1 MNNNYLGISAIVLG
15 TICFSVN
22 DISVKLF
29 SSEMPLNQLMFFRA
43 IFAISILL
51 FVILPFYGGF
61 KYLNTNN
68 PTFHIFRGLA
78 VVGANTFFFIS
89 IAELSLA
96 EATAIFFIAPVLIT
110 IFAVLFL
117 REKVGVRRS
126 LACLIGF
133 LGMLFIIKPG
143 TISFDPISLFP
154 LIAALFYT
162 ALHIITRKYGS
173 QEKPITMGFYIQVCF
188 LVTSLMFAS
197 GFYLA
202 DFDVEQSNALK
213 FLTGSWVSV
222 STFDLF
228 HIFVGIAFPISIGG
242 ILVSYAYKNYEASFL
257 APFEYGALVIAVLS
271 TYLIWNEIP
280 DRLSFIGIILIML
293 SGIFVS
299 LREKQVSSIRSSRKI
314 IHRR

>member
-1 MNNNYLGISAIVLG
+1 MNNNYLGISAIVFG

-29 SSEMPLNQLMFFRA
+29 SSEIPLNQLMFFRA

-61 KYLNTNN
+61 KYLNTSN
-68 PTFHIFRGLA
+68 PVFHIFRGLA

-96 EATAIFFIAPVLIT
+96 EATAIFFIAPILIT
-110 IFAVLFL
+110 IFAMFFL
-117 REKVGVRRS
+117 QEKVGIRRG
-126 LACLIGF
+126 LACFIGF

-143 TISFDPISLFP
+143 TISFELISIFP

-173 QEKPITMGFYIQVCF
+173 QEKPLTMGFYIQVCF
-188 LVTSLMFAS
+188 LVTSLMFAG

-202 DFDVEQSNALK
+202 DFDAEHSNSLT

-222 STFDLF
+222 STFDMF
-228 HIFVGIAFPISIGG
+228 HILVGIALPISIGG

-257 APFEYGALVIAVLS
+257 APFEYGALVIAVVS

-280 DRLSFIGIILIML
+280 DRLSLTGMILIML

>member
-15 TICFSVN
+15 TVCFSIN

-29 SSEMPLNQLMFFRA
+29 STEMPLHQLMFFRA
-43 IFAISILL
+43 TFAIFILL
-51 FVILPFYGGF
+51 FLILPFYGGL

-68 PTFHIFRGLA
+68 PIFHLFRGLA

-96 EATAIFFIAPVLIT
+96 EATAIFFIAPILIT
-110 IFAVLFL
+110 VFAVFFL
-117 REKVGVRRS
+117 EEKVGIRRS

-143 TISFDPISLFP
+143 SFSFNLISLFP

-162 ALHIITRKYGS
+162 ALHIITRKYGA
-173 QEKPITMGFYIQVCF
+173 QEKPLTMGFYIQVCF
-188 LVTSLMFAS
+188 LITSLMFAS
-197 GFYLA
+197 GFYIA
-202 DFDVEQSNALK
+202 DVNVGQSKALT
-213 FLTGSWVSV
+213 FLTGSWVSIN
-222 STFDLF
+222 TFDLL
-228 HIFVGIAFPISIGG
+228 HIFIGIAFPISIGG
-242 ILVSYAYKNYEASFL
+242 VLVSYAYKNHEASFL
-257 APFEYGALVIAVLS
+257 APFEYGALIIAVMS
-271 TYLIWNEIP
+271 TYFVWNEMP
-280 DRLSFIGIILIML
+280 DNLSLVGITLIMF

-299 LREKQVSSIRSSRKI
+299 IREKQVSSIRSSRKI

>member
-1 MNNNYLGISAIVLG
+1 MNNNYLGISAIVFG

-29 SSEMPLNQLMFFRA
+29 SSEIPLNQLMFFRA

-51 FVILPFYGGF
+51 LVILPFYGGF
-61 KYLNTNN
+61 KYLNTSN
-68 PTFHIFRGLA
+68 PVFHIFRGLA

-96 EATAIFFIAPVLIT
+96 EATAIFFIAPILIT
-110 IFAVLFL
+110 IFAMFFL
-117 REKVGVRRS
+117 QEKVGIRRG
-126 LACLIGF
+126 LACFIGF

-143 TISFDPISLFP
+143 TISFELISIFP

-173 QEKPITMGFYIQVCF
+173 QEKPLTMGFYIQVCF
-188 LVTSLMFAS
+188 LVTSLMFAG

-202 DFDVEQSNALK
+202 DFDAEHSNALT

-222 STFDLF
+222 STFDMF
-228 HIFVGIAFPISIGG
+228 HILVGIALPISIGG

-257 APFEYGALVIAVLS
+257 APFEYGALVIAVVS

-280 DRLSFIGIILIML
+280 DRLSLIGMILIML

>member
-197 GFYLA
+197 GFYLS

-271 TYLIWNEIP
+271 TYLIWNELP
-280 DRLSFIGIILIML
+280 DRLSLIGIILIML
-293 SGIFVS
+293 PGIET
-299 LREKQVSSIRSSRKI
+299 EKKSYLFL
-314 IHRR
+314 

>member
-188 LVTSLMFAS
+188 LVTSLMFAG
-197 GFYLA
+197 GFYIA
-202 DFDVEQSNALK
+202 DLDVGQSNALT

-222 STFDLF
+222 TTFDLL

-242 ILVSYAYKNYEASFL
+242 ILVSYAYKNHEASFL
-257 APFEYGALVIAVLS
+257 APFEYGALVIAVVS

-280 DRLSFIGIILIML
+280 DRLSLIGIILIML

-299 LREKQVSSIRSSRKI
+299 LREKQVSTIRSSRKI

>member
-1 MNNNYLGISAIVLG
+1 MNNNYLGISAIVFG

-29 SSEMPLNQLMFFRA
+29 SSEIPLNQLMFFRA

-61 KYLNTNN
+61 KYLNTSN

-96 EATAIFFIAPVLIT
+96 EATAIFFIAPILIT
-110 IFAVLFL
+110 IFAMFFL
-117 REKVGVRRS
+117 QEKVGIRRG
-126 LACLIGF
+126 LACFIGF

-143 TISFDPISLFP
+143 TISFELISIFP

-173 QEKPITMGFYIQVCF
+173 QEKPLTMGFYIQVCF
-188 LVTSLMFAS
+188 LVTSLMFAG

-202 DFDVEQSNALK
+202 DFDAEHSNALT

-222 STFDLF
+222 STFDMF
-228 HIFVGIAFPISIGG
+228 HILVGIALPISIGG

-257 APFEYGALVIAVLS
+257 APFEYGALVIAVVS

-280 DRLSFIGIILIML
+280 DRLSLIGMILIML

>member
-1 MNNNYLGISAIVLG
+1 MNNNYLGISAIVFG

-61 KYLNTNN
+61 KYLNTSN

-96 EATAIFFIAPVLIT
+96 EATAIFFIAPILIT
-110 IFAVLFL
+110 IFAMFFL
-117 REKVGVRRS
+117 QEKVGIRRG
-126 LACLIGF
+126 LACSIGF

-143 TISFDPISLFP
+143 TISFELISIFP

-173 QEKPITMGFYIQVCF
+173 QEKPLTMGFYIQVCF
-188 LVTSLMFAS
+188 LVTSLMFAG

-202 DFDVEQSNALK
+202 DFDAEHSNALT

-222 STFDLF
+222 STFDMF
-228 HIFVGIAFPISIGG
+228 HILVGIALPISIGG

-257 APFEYGALVIAVLS
+257 APFEYGALVIAVVS

-280 DRLSFIGIILIML
+280 DRLSFIGMILIML

-299 LREKQVSSIRSSRKI
+299 LREKQISSIRSSRKI

>member
-1 MNNNYLGISAIVLG
+1 MNNNYLGISAIVFG

-29 SSEMPLNQLMFFRA
+29 SSEIPLNQLMFFRA

-61 KYLNTNN
+61 KYLNTSN
-68 PTFHIFRGLA
+68 PVFHIFRGLA

-96 EATAIFFIAPVLIT
+96 EATAIFFIAPILIT
-110 IFAVLFL
+110 IFAMFFL
-117 REKVGVRRS
+117 QEKVGIRRG
-126 LACLIGF
+126 LACFIGF

-143 TISFDPISLFP
+143 TISFELISIFP

-173 QEKPITMGFYIQVCF
+173 QEKPLTMGFYIQVCF
-188 LVTSLMFAS
+188 LVTSLMFAG
-197 GFYLA
+197 GFYLV
-202 DFDVEQSNALK
+202 DFDAEHSNALT

-222 STFDLF
+222 STFDMF
-228 HIFVGIAFPISIGG
+228 HILVGIALPISIGG

-257 APFEYGALVIAVLS
+257 APFEYGALVIAVVS

-280 DRLSFIGIILIML
+280 DRLSLIGMILIML

-314 IHRR
+314 THRR

>member
-1 MNNNYLGISAIVLG
+1 MNNNYLGISAIVFG

-29 SSEMPLNQLMFFRA
+29 SSEIPLNQLMFFRA

-51 FVILPFYGGF
+51 FVILPFYRGL
-61 KYLNTNN
+61 KYLNTSN
-68 PTFHIFRGLA
+68 PVFHIFRGLA

-96 EATAIFFIAPVLIT
+96 EATAIFFIAPILIT
-110 IFAVLFL
+110 IFAMFFL
-117 REKVGVRRS
+117 QEKVGIRRG
-126 LACLIGF
+126 LACFIGF

-143 TISFDPISLFP
+143 TISFELISIFP

-173 QEKPITMGFYIQVCF
+173 QEKPLTMGFYIQVCF
-188 LVTSLMFAS
+188 LVTSLMFAG

-202 DFDVEQSNALK
+202 DFDAEHSNSLT

-222 STFDLF
+222 STFDMF
-228 HIFVGIAFPISIGG
+228 HILVGIALPISIGG

-257 APFEYGALVIAVLS
+257 APFEYGALVIAVVS

-280 DRLSFIGIILIML
+280 DRLSLIGMILIML

>member
-1 MNNNYLGISAIVLG
+1 MNNNYLGISAIVFG

-29 SSEMPLNQLMFFRA
+29 SSEIPLNQLMFFRA

-51 FVILPFYGGF
+51 LVILPFYGGL
-61 KYLNTNN
+61 KYLNTSN
-68 PTFHIFRGLA
+68 PVFHIFRGLA

-96 EATAIFFIAPVLIT
+96 EATAIFFIAPILIT
-110 IFAVLFL
+110 IFAMFFL
-117 REKVGVRRS
+117 QEKVGIRRG
-126 LACLIGF
+126 LACFIGF

-143 TISFDPISLFP
+143 TISFELISIFP

-173 QEKPITMGFYIQVCF
+173 QEKPLTMGFYIKVCF
-188 LVTSLMFAS
+188 LVTSLMFAG

-202 DFDVEQSNALK
+202 DLDAEHSNALT

-222 STFDLF
+222 STFDMF
-228 HIFVGIAFPISIGG
+228 HILVGIALPISIGG

-257 APFEYGALVIAVLS
+257 APFEYGALVIAVVS

-280 DRLSFIGIILIML
+280 DRLSLIGMILIML

>member
-1 MNNNYLGISAIVLG
+1 MNNNYLGISAIVFG

-96 EATAIFFIAPVLIT
+96 EATAIFFIAPILIT
-110 IFAVLFL
+110 IFAMFFL
-117 REKVGVRRS
+117 QEKVGIRRG

-143 TISFDPISLFP
+143 TISFELISIFP

-173 QEKPITMGFYIQVCF
+173 QEKPLTMGFYIQVCF
-188 LVTSLMFAS
+188 LVTSLMFAG

-202 DFDVEQSNALK
+202 DFDAEHSNALT

-222 STFDLF
+222 STFDMF
-228 HIFVGIAFPISIGG
+228 HILVGIALPISIGG

-257 APFEYGALVIAVLS
+257 APFEYGALVIAVVS

-280 DRLSFIGIILIML
+280 DRLSLIGMILIML

>member
-1 MNNNYLGISAIVLG
+1 MNNNYLGISAIVFG

-29 SSEMPLNQLMFFRA
+29 SSQMPLNQLMFFRA

-78 VVGANTFFFIS
+78 VLGANTFFFIS

-96 EATAIFFIAPVLIT
+96 EATAIFFIAPNLIT
-110 IFAVLFL
+110 IFAMFFL
-117 REKVGVRRS
+117 QEKVGIRRG

-143 TISFDPISLFP
+143 TISFELISVFP

-173 QEKPITMGFYIQVCF
+173 QEKPLTMGFYIQVCF
-188 LVTSLMFAS
+188 LVTSLMFAG

-202 DFDVEQSNALK
+202 DFDAEPSNALT

-222 STFDLF
+222 STFDMF
-228 HIFVGIAFPISIGG
+228 HILVGIAFPISIGG

-257 APFEYGALVIAVLS
+257 APFEYGALVIAVVS

-280 DRLSFIGIILIML
+280 DRLSLIGMILIMF

>member
-1 MNNNYLGISAIVLG
+1 M
-15 TICFSVN
+15 
-22 DISVKLF
+22 
-29 SSEMPLNQLMFFRA
+29 
-43 IFAISILL
+43 
-51 FVILPFYGGF
+51 
-61 KYLNTNN
+61 
-68 PTFHIFRGLA
+68 A

-202 DFDVEQSNALK
+202 DFDVGQSNALK

-257 APFEYGALVIAVLS
+257 APFEYGALVIAV
-271 TYLIWNEIP
+271 
-280 DRLSFIGIILIML
+280 
-293 SGIFVS
+293 VS
-299 LREKQVSSIRSSRKI
+299 CLLYTSPSPRD
-314 IHRR
+314 

>member
-1 MNNNYLGISAIVLG
+1 MNNNYLGILAIVLG
-15 TICFSVN
+15 TICFSIN
-22 DISVKLF
+22 DISVKLL
-29 SSEMPLNQLMFFRA
+29 STEMPLNQLMFFRA

-61 KYLNTNN
+61 KYLNTSN

-96 EATAIFFIAPVLIT
+96 EATAIFFIAPILIT
-110 IFAVLFL
+110 IFAMFFL
-117 REKVGVRRS
+117 QEKVGIRRG
-126 LACLIGF
+126 LACSIGF

-143 TISFDPISLFP
+143 TISFELISIFP

-173 QEKPITMGFYIQVCF
+173 QEKPLTMGFYIQVCF
-188 LVTSLMFAS
+188 LVTSLMFAG

-202 DFDVEQSNALK
+202 DFDAEHSNALT

-222 STFDLF
+222 STFDMF
-228 HIFVGIAFPISIGG
+228 HILVGIALPISIGG

-257 APFEYGALVIAVLS
+257 APFEYGALVIAVVS

-280 DRLSFIGIILIML
+280 DRLSLIGMILIML

>member
-29 SSEMPLNQLMFFRA
+29 SSEIPLNQLMFFRA

-61 KYLNTNN
+61 KYLNTSN
-68 PTFHIFRGLA
+68 PVFHIFRGLA

-96 EATAIFFIAPVLIT
+96 EATAIFFIAPISIT
-110 IFAVLFL
+110 IFAMFFL
-117 REKVGVRRS
+117 QEKVGIRRG
-126 LACLIGF
+126 LACFIGF

-143 TISFDPISLFP
+143 TISFELISIFP

-173 QEKPITMGFYIQVCF
+173 QEKPLTMGFYIQVCF
-188 LVTSLMFAS
+188 LVTSLMFAG

-202 DFDVEQSNALK
+202 DFDAEHSNSLT

-222 STFDLF
+222 STFDMF
-228 HIFVGIAFPISIGG
+228 HILVGIALPISIGG

-257 APFEYGALVIAVLS
+257 APFEYGALVIAVVS

-280 DRLSFIGIILIML
+280 DRLSLIGMILIML

>member
-1 MNNNYLGISAIVLG
+1 MNNNYLGISAIVFG

-68 PTFHIFRGLA
+68 PIFHMFRGLA

-96 EATAIFFIAPVLIT
+96 EATAIFFIAPILIT
-110 IFAVLFL
+110 IFAMFFL
-117 REKVGVRRS
+117 QEKVGIRRG

-143 TISFDPISLFP
+143 TISFELISIFP

-173 QEKPITMGFYIQVCF
+173 QEKPLTMGFYIQVCF
-188 LVTSLMFAS
+188 LVTSLMFAA

-202 DFDVEQSNALK
+202 DFDAEHSNALT

-222 STFDLF
+222 STLDMF
-228 HIFVGIAFPISIGG
+228 HILVGIALPISIGG

-257 APFEYGALVIAVLS
+257 APFEYGALVIAVVS

-280 DRLSFIGIILIML
+280 DRLSLIGMILIML

-299 LREKQVSSIRSSRKI
+299 LREKQVSLIRSSRKI

>member
-1 MNNNYLGISAIVLG
+1 MNNNYLGISAIVFG

-68 PTFHIFRGLA
+68 PIFHIFRGLA

-96 EATAIFFIAPVLIT
+96 EATAIFFIAPILIT
-110 IFAVLFL
+110 IFAMFFL
-117 REKVGVRRS
+117 QEKVGIRRG

-143 TISFDPISLFP
+143 TISFELISIFP

-173 QEKPITMGFYIQVCF
+173 QEKPLTMGFYIQVCF
-188 LVTSLMFAS
+188 LVTSLMFAG

-202 DFDVEQSNALK
+202 DFDAEHSNALT

-222 STFDLF
+222 STFDMF
-228 HIFVGIAFPISIGG
+228 HILVGIALPISIGG

-257 APFEYGALVIAVLS
+257 APFEYGALVIAVVS

-280 DRLSFIGIILIML
+280 DRLSLIGMILIML

>member
-51 FVILPFYGGF
+51 FFILPFYGGF
-61 KYLNTNN
+61 KYLNTSN
-68 PTFHIFRGLA
+68 PIFHIFRGLA

-96 EATAIFFIAPVLIT
+96 EATAIFFIAPILIT
-110 IFAVLFL
+110 IFAMFFL
-117 REKVGVRRS
+117 QEKVGIRRG

-143 TISFDPISLFP
+143 TISFELISVFP

-173 QEKPITMGFYIQVCF
+173 QEKPLTMGFYIQVCF
-188 LVTSLMFAS
+188 LVTSLMFAG

-202 DFDVEQSNALK
+202 DFDAEHSNALT

-222 STFDLF
+222 STFDMF
-228 HIFVGIAFPISIGG
+228 HILVGIALPISIGG

-257 APFEYGALVIAVLS
+257 APFEYGALVIAVVS

-280 DRLSFIGIILIML
+280 DRLSLTGIILIML

-299 LREKQVSSIRSSRKI
+299 LREKKVSSIRSSRKI

>member
-1 MNNNYLGISAIVLG
+1 MNNNYLGISAIVFG

-29 SSEMPLNQLMFFRA
+29 SSEIPLNQLMFFRA

-51 FVILPFYGGF
+51 LVILPFYGGL
-61 KYLNTNN
+61 KYLNTSN
-68 PTFHIFRGLA
+68 PVFHIFRGLA

-96 EATAIFFIAPVLIT
+96 EATAIFFIAPILIT
-110 IFAVLFL
+110 IFAMFFL
-117 REKVGVRRS
+117 QEKVGIRRG
-126 LACLIGF
+126 LACFIGF

-143 TISFDPISLFP
+143 TISFELISIFP

-173 QEKPITMGFYIQVCF
+173 QEKPLTMGFYIQVCF
-188 LVTSLMFAS
+188 LVTSLMFAG

-202 DFDVEQSNALK
+202 DFDAEHSNALT

-222 STFDLF
+222 STFDMF
-228 HIFVGIAFPISIGG
+228 HILVGIALPISIGG

-257 APFEYGALVIAVLS
+257 APFEYGALVIAVVS

-280 DRLSFIGIILIML
+280 DRLSLIGMILIML

>member
-1 MNNNYLGISAIVLG
+1 MNNNYLGISAIVFG

-61 KYLNTNN
+61 KYLNTSN

-96 EATAIFFIAPVLIT
+96 EATAIFFIAPILIT
-110 IFAVLFL
+110 IFAMFFL
-117 REKVGVRRS
+117 QEKVGIRRG

-143 TISFDPISLFP
+143 TISFELISIFP

-173 QEKPITMGFYIQVCF
+173 QEKPLTMGFYIQVCF
-188 LVTSLMFAS
+188 LVTSLMFAG

-202 DFDVEQSNALK
+202 DFDVEHSNALT

-222 STFDLF
+222 STFDMF
-228 HIFVGIAFPISIGG
+228 HILVGIALPISIGG

-257 APFEYGALVIAVLS
+257 APFEYGALVIAVVS

-280 DRLSFIGIILIML
+280 DRLSLIGMILIML

>member
-15 TICFSVN
+15 TVCFSIN

-29 SSEMPLNQLMFFRA
+29 STEMPLHQLMFFRA
-43 IFAISILL
+43 TFAICILL
-51 FVILPFYGGF
+51 FLILPFYGGL

-68 PTFHIFRGLA
+68 PVFHIFRGLA

-96 EATAIFFIAPVLIT
+96 EATAIFFIAPILIT
-110 IFAVLFL
+110 VFAVFFL
-117 REKVGVRRS
+117 EEKVGIRRS

-143 TISFDPISLFP
+143 SISFNLISLFP

-162 ALHIITRKYGS
+162 ALHIITRKYGA
-173 QEKPITMGFYIQVCF
+173 QEKPLTMGFYIQVCF
-188 LVTSLMFAS
+188 LITSLMFAS
-197 GFYLA
+197 GFYIA
-202 DFDVEQSNALK
+202 DVNVGQSKALT
-213 FLTGSWVSV
+213 FLTGSWVSIN
-222 STFDLF
+222 TFDLL
-228 HIFVGIAFPISIGG
+228 HIFIGIAFPISIGG
-242 ILVSYAYKNYEASFL
+242 VLVSYAYKNHEASFL
-257 APFEYGALVIAVLS
+257 APFEYGALIIAVMS
-271 TYLIWNEIP
+271 TYFVWNEMP
-280 DRLSFIGIILIML
+280 DNLSLVGITLIMF

-299 LREKQVSSIRSSRKI
+299 IREKQVSSIRSSRKI

>member
-15 TICFSVN
+15 TVCFSIN

-29 SSEMPLNQLMFFRA
+29 STEMPLHQLMFFRA
-43 IFAISILL
+43 TFAICILL
-51 FVILPFYGGF
+51 FLILPFYGGL

-68 PTFHIFRGLA
+68 PVFHIFRGLA

-96 EATAIFFIAPVLIT
+96 EATAIFFIAPILIT
-110 IFAVLFL
+110 VFAVFFL
-117 REKVGVRRS
+117 EEKVGIRRS

-143 TISFDPISLFP
+143 SFSFNLISLFP

-162 ALHIITRKYGS
+162 ALHIITRKYGA
-173 QEKPITMGFYIQVCF
+173 QEKPLTMGFYIQVCF
-188 LVTSLMFAS
+188 LITSLMFAS
-197 GFYLA
+197 GFYIA
-202 DFDVEQSNALK
+202 DVNVGQSKALT
-213 FLTGSWVSV
+213 FLTGSWVSIN
-222 STFDLF
+222 TFDLL
-228 HIFVGIAFPISIGG
+228 HIFIGIAFPISIGG
-242 ILVSYAYKNYEASFL
+242 VLVSYAYKNHEASFL
-257 APFEYGALVIAVLS
+257 APFEYGALIIAVMS
-271 TYLIWNEIP
+271 TYFVWNEMP
-280 DRLSFIGIILIML
+280 DNLSLVGITLIMF

-299 LREKQVSSIRSSRKI
+299 IREKQVSSIRSSRKI

>member
-1 MNNNYLGISAIVLG
+1 MNNNYLGISAIVFG

-96 EATAIFFIAPVLIT
+96 EATAIFFIAPILIT
-110 IFAVLFL
+110 VFAMFFL
-117 REKVGVRRS
+117 QEKVGIRRG

-133 LGMLFIIKPG
+133 LGMLLIIKPG
-143 TISFDPISLFP
+143 TISFELISIFP

-173 QEKPITMGFYIQVCF
+173 QEKPLTMGFYIQVCF
-188 LVTSLMFAS
+188 LVTSLMFAG

-202 DFDVEQSNALK
+202 DFDAEHSNALT

-222 STFDLF
+222 STFDMF
-228 HIFVGIAFPISIGG
+228 HILVGIALPISIGG

-257 APFEYGALVIAVLS
+257 APFEYGALVIAVVS

-280 DRLSFIGIILIML
+280 DRLSLIGMILIML

>member
-29 SSEMPLNQLMFFRA
+29 SSEIPLNQLMFFRA

-61 KYLNTNN
+61 KYLNTSN
-68 PTFHIFRGLA
+68 PVFHIFRGLA

-96 EATAIFFIAPVLIT
+96 EATAIFFIAPILIT
-110 IFAVLFL
+110 IFAMFFL
-117 REKVGVRRS
+117 QEKVGIRRG
-126 LACLIGF
+126 LACFIGF

-143 TISFDPISLFP
+143 TISFELISIFP

-173 QEKPITMGFYIQVCF
+173 QEKPLTMGFYIQVCF
-188 LVTSLMFAS
+188 LVTSLMFAG

-202 DFDVEQSNALK
+202 DFDAEHSNALT

-222 STFDLF
+222 STFDMF
-228 HIFVGIAFPISIGG
+228 HILVGIALPISIGG
-242 ILVSYAYKNYEASFL
+242 VLVSYAYKNYEASFL
-257 APFEYGALVIAVLS
+257 APFEYGALVIAVVS

-280 DRLSFIGIILIML
+280 DRLSLIGMILIML

>member
-15 TICFSVN
+15 TVCFSIN

-29 SSEMPLNQLMFFRA
+29 STEMPLHQLMFFRA
-43 IFAISILL
+43 TFAICILL
-51 FVILPFYGGF
+51 FLILPFYGGL

-68 PTFHIFRGLA
+68 PIFHLFRGLA

-96 EATAIFFIAPVLIT
+96 EATAIFFIAPILIT
-110 IFAVLFL
+110 VFAVFFL
-117 REKVGVRRS
+117 EEKVGIRRS

-143 TISFDPISLFP
+143 SFSFNLISLFP

-162 ALHIITRKYGS
+162 ALHIITRKYGA
-173 QEKPITMGFYIQVCF
+173 QEKPLTMGFYIQVCF
-188 LVTSLMFAS
+188 LITSLMFAS
-197 GFYLA
+197 GFYIA
-202 DFDVEQSNALK
+202 DVNVGQSKALT
-213 FLTGSWVSV
+213 FLTGSWVSIN
-222 STFDLF
+222 TFDLL
-228 HIFVGIAFPISIGG
+228 HIFIGIAFPISIGG
-242 ILVSYAYKNYEASFL
+242 VLVSYAYKNHEASFL
-257 APFEYGALVIAVLS
+257 APFEYGALIIAVMS
-271 TYLIWNEIP
+271 TYFVWNEMP
-280 DRLSFIGIILIML
+280 DNLSLVGITLIMF

-299 LREKQVSSIRSSRKI
+299 IREKQVSSIRSSRKI

>member
-1 MNNNYLGISAIVLG
+1 MNNNYLGISAIVVG
-15 TICFSVN
+15 TICFSIN

-78 VVGANTFFFIS
+78 VGANTFFFIS

-96 EATAIFFIAPVLIT
+96 EATAIFFIAPILIT
-110 IFAVLFL
+110 IFAMFFL
-117 REKVGVRRS
+117 QEKVGIRRG

-143 TISFDPISLFP
+143 TISFELISIFP

-173 QEKPITMGFYIQVCF
+173 QEKPLKMGFYIQVCF
-188 LVTSLMFAS
+188 LVTSLMFAA
-197 GFYLA
+197 GFYFA
-202 DFDVEQSNALK
+202 DIDAEQSNALT

-222 STFDLF
+222 SAFDLF
-228 HIFVGIAFPISIGG
+228 HILVGIALPISIGG

-257 APFEYGALVIAVLS
+257 APFEYGALVIAVTS

-280 DRLSFIGIILIML
+280 DRLSLIGMILIML

>member
-1 MNNNYLGISAIVLG
+1 MNNNYLGISAIVFG

-29 SSEMPLNQLMFFRA
+29 SSEIPLNQLMFFRA

-51 FVILPFYGGF
+51 LVILPFYGGL
-61 KYLNTNN
+61 KYLNTSN
-68 PTFHIFRGLA
+68 PVFHIFRGLA

-96 EATAIFFIAPVLIT
+96 EATAIFFIAPILIT
-110 IFAVLFL
+110 IFAMFFL
-117 REKVGVRRS
+117 QEKVGIRRG
-126 LACLIGF
+126 LACFIGF

-143 TISFDPISLFP
+143 TISFELISIFP

-173 QEKPITMGFYIQVCF
+173 QEKPLTMGFYIQVCF
-188 LVTSLMFAS
+188 LVTSLMFAG

-202 DFDVEQSNALK
+202 DFDAEHSNSLT

-222 STFDLF
+222 STFDMF
-228 HIFVGIAFPISIGG
+228 HILVGIALPISIGG

-257 APFEYGALVIAVLS
+257 APFEYGALVIAVVS

-280 DRLSFIGIILIML
+280 DRLSLIGMILIML

>member
-1 MNNNYLGISAIVLG
+1 MNNNYLGISAIVFG

-29 SSEMPLNQLMFFRA
+29 SSEIPLNQLMFFRA

-61 KYLNTNN
+61 KYLNTSN
-68 PTFHIFRGLA
+68 PVFHIFRGLA

-96 EATAIFFIAPVLIT
+96 EATAIFFIAPILIT
-110 IFAVLFL
+110 IFAMFFL
-117 REKVGVRRS
+117 QEKVGIRRG
-126 LACLIGF
+126 LACFIGF

-143 TISFDPISLFP
+143 TISFELISIFP

-173 QEKPITMGFYIQVCF
+173 QEKPLTMGFYIQVCF
-188 LVTSLMFAS
+188 LVTSLMFAG

-202 DFDVEQSNALK
+202 DFDAEHSKSLT

-222 STFDLF
+222 STFDMF
-228 HIFVGIAFPISIGG
+228 HILVGIALPISIGG
-242 ILVSYAYKNYEASFL
+242 VLVSYAYKNYEASFL
-257 APFEYGALVIAVLS
+257 APFEYGALVIAVVS

-280 DRLSFIGIILIML
+280 DRLSLIGMILIML

>member
-1 MNNNYLGISAIVLG
+1 MNNNYLGISAIVFG

-29 SSEMPLNQLMFFRA
+29 SSEIPLNQLMFFRA

-61 KYLNTNN
+61 KYLNTSN
-68 PTFHIFRGLA
+68 PVFHIFRGLA

-96 EATAIFFIAPVLIT
+96 EATAIFFIAPILIT
-110 IFAVLFL
+110 IFAMFFL
-117 REKVGVRRS
+117 QEKVGIRRG
-126 LACLIGF
+126 LACFIGF

-143 TISFDPISLFP
+143 TISFELISIFP

-173 QEKPITMGFYIQVCF
+173 QEKPLTMGFYIQLCF
-188 LVTSLMFAS
+188 FVTSLMFAG

-202 DFDVEQSNALK
+202 DFDAEHSNALT

-222 STFDLF
+222 STFDMF
-228 HIFVGIAFPISIGG
+228 HILVGIALPISIGG

-257 APFEYGALVIAVLS
+257 APFEYGALVIAVVS

-280 DRLSFIGIILIML
+280 DRLSLIGMILILL

>member
-1 MNNNYLGISAIVLG
+1 MNNNYLGISAIVFG

-29 SSEMPLNQLMFFRA
+29 SSEIPLNQLMFFRA

-61 KYLNTNN
+61 KYLNTSN
-68 PTFHIFRGLA
+68 PVFHIFRGLA

-96 EATAIFFIAPVLIT
+96 EATAIFFIAPILIT
-110 IFAVLFL
+110 IFAMFFL
-117 REKVGVRRS
+117 QEKVGIRRG
-126 LACLIGF
+126 LACFIGF

-143 TISFDPISLFP
+143 TISFELISIFP

-173 QEKPITMGFYIQVCF
+173 QEKPLTMGFYIQVCF
-188 LVTSLMFAS
+188 LVTSLMSAG

-202 DFDVEQSNALK
+202 DLDAEHSNALK

-222 STFDLF
+222 SSFDMF
-228 HIFVGIAFPISIGG
+228 HILVGIALPISIGG

-257 APFEYGALVIAVLS
+257 APFEYGALVIAVVS

-280 DRLSFIGIILIML
+280 DRLSLIGMILIML

>member
-1 MNNNYLGISAIVLG
+1 MNNNYLGISAIVFG

-61 KYLNTNN
+61 KYLNTSN
-68 PTFHIFRGLA
+68 PIFHIFRGLA

-96 EATAIFFIAPVLIT
+96 EATAIFFIAPILIT
-110 IFAVLFL
+110 IFAMFFL
-117 REKVGVRRS
+117 QEKVGIRRG

-143 TISFDPISLFP
+143 TISFELISIFP

-173 QEKPITMGFYIQVCF
+173 QEKPLTMGFYIQVCF
-188 LVTSLMFAS
+188 LVTSLMFAG

-202 DFDVEQSNALK
+202 DFDAEHSNALT

-222 STFDLF
+222 STFDMF
-228 HIFVGIAFPISIGG
+228 HILVGIALPISIGG

-257 APFEYGALVIAVLS
+257 APFEYGALVIAVVS

-280 DRLSFIGIILIML
+280 DRLSLIGMIFIML

>member
-1 MNNNYLGISAIVLG
+1 MNNNYLGISAIVFG

-29 SSEMPLNQLMFFRA
+29 SSEIPLNQLMFFRA

-61 KYLNTNN
+61 KYLNTSN
-68 PTFHIFRGLA
+68 PVFHIFRGLA

-96 EATAIFFIAPVLIT
+96 EATAIFFIAPILIT
-110 IFAVLFL
+110 IFAMFFL
-117 REKVGVRRS
+117 QEKVGIRRG
-126 LACLIGF
+126 LACFIGF

-143 TISFDPISLFP
+143 TISFELISIFP

-173 QEKPITMGFYIQVCF
+173 QEKPLTMGFYIQVCF
-188 LVTSLMFAS
+188 LVTSLMFAG

-202 DFDVEQSNALK
+202 DFDAEHSNSLT

-222 STFDLF
+222 STFDMF
-228 HIFVGIAFPISIGG
+228 HILVGIALPISIGG

-257 APFEYGALVIAVLS
+257 APFEYGALVIAVVS

-280 DRLSFIGIILIML
+280 DRLSLIGMILIML

>member
-29 SSEMPLNQLMFFRA
+29 SSEIPLNQLMFFRA

-51 FVILPFYGGF
+51 LVILPFYGGL
-61 KYLNTNN
+61 KYLNTSN
-68 PTFHIFRGLA
+68 PVFHIFRGLA

-96 EATAIFFIAPVLIT
+96 EATAIFFIAPILIT
-110 IFAVLFL
+110 IFAMFFL
-117 REKVGVRRS
+117 QEKVGIRRG
-126 LACLIGF
+126 LACFIGF

-143 TISFDPISLFP
+143 TISFELISIFP

-173 QEKPITMGFYIQVCF
+173 QEKPLTMGFYIQVCF
-188 LVTSLMFAS
+188 LVTSLMFAG

-202 DFDVEQSNALK
+202 DFDAEHSNALT

-222 STFDLF
+222 STFDMF
-228 HIFVGIAFPISIGG
+228 HILVGIALPISIGG

-257 APFEYGALVIAVLS
+257 APFEYGALVIAVVS

-280 DRLSFIGIILIML
+280 DRLSLIGMILIML